1 MRPSREAIM
10 SYDRSVSAHYTH
22 GKLLDVIRTSI
33 SKLGKTIDSITI
45 EDLAPV
51 DEYHVG
57 GRLATE
63 NLLDQLNFSEP
74 DHILDVGCGLG
85 GASRYIANKYNNR
98 VTGID
103 LTREYIEVGKDLS
116 AWVGL
121 GKQVSLYQ
129 GSALAMPFE
138 DAAFD
143 GAIML
148 HVGMNID
155 DKARLFAEV
164 YRVLRRGASFGV
176 YDIMQINNGELAYPV
191 PWAAEN
197 STSKLATPDH
207 YKQALVHAGFKVSTP
222 NNRREFALNFFKQL
236 SLKTEAGGRPPPLG
250 LHILMQQSTAAKIKN
265 MADNIT
271 ADLIAPVE
279 IIAQK

>member
-1 MRPSREAIM
+1 M
-10 SYDRSVSAHYTH
+10 SYDRSVSDHYTH
-22 GKLLDVIRTSI
+22 GELLDAIRASI

-51 DEYHVG
+51 DEFHVG

-74 DHILDVGCGLG
+74 DQILDVGCGLG

-103 LTREYIEVGKDLS
+103 LTQEYIDVGKELS

-121 GKQVSLYQ
+121 DKPASLYQ

-138 DAAFD
+138 DEAFD

-155 DKARLFAEV
+155 DKTRLFAEV
-164 YRVLRRGASFGV
+164 YRVLRPGACFGI
-176 YDIMQINNGELAYPV
+176 YDMMQINAGELAYPV
-191 PWAAEN
+191 PWATDN
-197 STSKLATPDH
+197 STSRLARPDH
-207 YKQALVHAGFKVSTP
+207 YKQALEAAGFKVSAH
-222 NNRREFALNFFKQL
+222 NNRREFALGFIKQL
-236 SLKTEAGGRPPPLG
+236 RLKTEAGGGPLPLG
-250 LHILMQQSTAAKIKN
+250 LHILMRDGAAAKIKN
-265 MADNIT
+265 LADNIA

-279 IIAQK
+279 IISHK